1 MVKPTCPL
9 PLDRQAHLGD
19 HVRMDS
25 KPVKQPQWAL
35 ESTNSI
41 VRSLVKMN
49 VRVTRSNYIDLNY
62 LGDYDPKQSLPAEL
76 EMSLPE
82 PLRLYDEDGRER
94 SHG

>member
-1 MVKPTCPL
+1 MFTL
-9 PLDRQAHLGD
+9 PLDDQAYMSD
-19 HVRMDS
+19 HILMDK

-49 VRVTRSNYIDLNY
+49 ILVSRSSYIDFNY
-62 LGDYDPKQSLPAEL
+62 LGEYDPKQSLPAEL

-94 SHG
+94 ADS